1 MKLLLVAG
9 SLNQGGSEY
18 QLLALSLLLTKNGFD
33 NEVYAITNHDYFLQF
48 VIANN
53 IKYSCNSNKGN
64 SLQKLKRTLIDII
77 RKKPDLV
84 ISFNKRPSQVAI
96 YARILSGMKFKLVIS
111 ERTAQVKPFR
121 DFLYFTLARLADI
134 IVTNSTSRCEQIKH
148 LYPWLRERTVFIP
161 NIVDLQRFQTLK
173 NHKAESPYHQLACVG
188 RIAREKNI
196 HSLLHAV
203 QLLQSKGYRMKLN
216 LIGQA
221 NDKKYL
227 NSLLNLIDSL
237 HLGEIVKYLGPT
249 NDITDVYRSTDL
261 LCQVSYYEG
270 FSNVIAE
277 AVSAGI
283 PVVASDIPENRFLI
297 TESQNGFLVSPENP
311 DSIADGIERYLRLT
325 YSEKIQM
332 LNNNLLKASQL
343 FDQKLVISSYRR
355 IINTLMDISD

>member
-1 MKLLLVAG
+1 MKLLLVTG

-18 QLLALSLLLTKNGFD
+18 QLLALSRLLTKNDLD
-33 NEVYAITNHDYFLQF
+33 NEVYGITDYNYFHQF
-48 VIANN
+48 VIANK
-53 IKYSCNSNKGN
+53 IQYSCNSNKGN
-64 SLQKLKRTLIDII
+64 ALQKLKRSLRDVI

-96 YARILSGMKFKLVIS
+96 LARILSGHKFRLVIS
-111 ERTAQVKPFR
+111 ERTAQVKPFK

-134 IVTNSTSRCEQIKH
+134 VVTNSNSRCEQIKH

-161 NIVDLQRFQTLK
+161 NIIDLERFKTLK
-173 NHKAESPYHQLACVG
+173 IKGAISYKNQLTYVG

-196 HSLLHAV
+196 NKLIHAV
-203 QLLQSKGYRMKLN
+203 HILHSKGYKLTLD

-227 NSLLNLIDSL
+227 GSLLALIKFL

-249 NDITDVYRSTDL
+249 EEITDVYRSTDL
-261 LCQVSYYEG
+261 LCQVSFYEG

-283 PVVASDIPENRFLI
+283 PVVASDIPENRYLI
-297 TESQNGFLVSPENP
+297 EESQNGFLVNPEKAE
-311 DSIADGIERYLRLT
+311 SIASGIEKYFGLT
-325 YSEKIQM
+325 YDEKLQ
-332 LNNNLLKASQL
+332 LRNNNLEKSSQL
-343 FDQKLVISSYRR
+343 FDQNLVISGYRN
-355 IINTLMDISD
+355 IIDRLTGLTD

>member
-1 MKLLLVAG
+1 MKLLLVTG

-18 QLLALSLLLTKNGFD
+18 QLLALSRLLTKNGFD
-33 NEVYAITNHDYFLQF
+33 NEVYAITDHDYFLQF

-64 SLQKLKRTLIDII
+64 SLQKLTRTLIDII

-96 YARILSGMKFKLVIS
+96 FARILSGMKFKLVIS
-111 ERTAQVKPFR
+111 ERTAQEKPIR

-148 LYPWLRERTVFIP
+148 LYPRLRERTVFIP
-161 NIVDLQRFQTLK
+161 NIVDLQRFLTLK
-173 NHKAESPYHQLACVG
+173 DHKAESPYHHLACVG
-188 RIAREKNI
+188 RISREKNI

-203 QLLQSKGYRMKLN
+203 HLLQSKGYRMKLN

-227 NSLLNLIDSL
+227 DSLLNLIDSL
-237 HLGEIVKYLGPT
+237 YLGEIVKYLGPT

-297 TESQNGFLVSPENP
+297 TESQNGFLVNPEKP
-311 DSIADGIERYLRLT
+311 ECIASGIEKYFVLT
-325 YSEKIQM
+325 YYDKLQ
-332 LNNNLLKASQL
+332 LRNNNLLKASQL
-343 FDQKLVISSYRR
+343 FDQNLVISSYRR